1 MIRGVPL
8 GWDCPRSNR
17 PLSAQPCR
25 ARAPRRRYGYTR
37 RACPTAEQHREGAD
51 RSGLRI
57 VDAALDEPCLHTV
70 PTNPLAAA
78 DPDLGRRRFQK
89 TLCVFLGLAAGLG
102 VWFGTL
108 ILAFALAAG
117 LGLGPADET
126 TNLLLLAAAAL
137 GLYAGWKVGINV
149 GANLWVKQLRWEEDQ
164 RAKLGR

>member
-1 MIRGVPL
+1 MATPEERAQLL
-8 GWDCPRSNR
+8 GSIGKALTGLGCGLWMLLLMSPVFILF
-17 PLSAQPCR
+17 P
-25 ARAPRRRYGYTR
+25 
-37 RACPTAEQHREGAD
+37 PT
-51 RSGLRI
+51 LLLLLI
-57 VDAALDEPCLHTV
+57 PI
-70 PTNPLAAA
+70 LAVV
-78 DPDLGRRRFQK
+78 GFQK

-164 RAKLGR
+164 RAKLGQ